1 MSEISDANK
10 VSITSDIIILAKL
23 AIKSDNIT
31 PFGGLYS
38 VFNRFSASSLRETI
52 DSHLGKRSSD
62 PNAFTYGDVFAFL
75 FGNYLCGGV
84 ENRDA
89 NTNVKFHQKD
99 TLERIITRIEKQ
111 SKVVIRNFRADCGSH
126 QPKK

>member
-1 MSEISDANK
+1 MEDFI
-10 VSITSDIIILAKL
+10 
-23 AIKSDNIT
+23 
-31 PFGGLYS
+31 
-38 VFNRFSASSLRETI
+38 RFSIIFPLPAFVKPI
-52 DSHLGKRSSD
+52 DSHLGKRSYD
-62 PNAFTYGDVFAFL
+62 HKALTYGDVFAFL

-111 SKVVIRNFRADCGSH
+111 SKVVIHNFRADCGSFSSSILEYVKDH
-126 QPKK
+126 CEHFSSKAKETLAHKIKKAEKT